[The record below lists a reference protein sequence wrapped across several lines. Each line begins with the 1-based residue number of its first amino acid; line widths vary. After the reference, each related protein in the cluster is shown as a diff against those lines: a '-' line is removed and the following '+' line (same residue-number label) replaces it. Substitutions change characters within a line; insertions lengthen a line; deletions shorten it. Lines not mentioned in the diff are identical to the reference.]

1 MIGIRLGGGVVGGG
15 GGCGSCRSFDVS
27 AGVVLGDD
35 VVVVAVAVAVVV
47 VLDVELV
54 SFC

>member
-1 MIGIRLGGGVVGGG
+1 MLGIRLGGGVVGGG

-35 VVVVAVAVAVVV
+35 VVVVAVAVVV